1 MSFLKNMD
9 VNAKF
14 NVKFYY
20 LLRANSL
27 FVDVLE
33 KAKKYLTSEGRT
45 DFDYEIFINGL
56 REAFSKEDVA
66 VLKDL
71 IDYVLNKSSITL
83 NARKVS
89 NSFMKRLDFINNKGI
104 ILDFYSKNLLEVN
117 NKPFTNVQGDLK
129 TFYGMVRARVSN
141 ELRDVNKFDKE
152 LKTII
157 RGDAEEKDADDIL
170 GRTFNSYYKW
180 EQEIDNKFTGALD
193 NFYKNELSRIK
204 LFSKDYWVNR
214 IANFNKI
221 FVEETFE
228 EWNRIIVFQELTRSL
243 VKLYSLMRAE
253 DGDTFYS
260 LVKGFNQ
267 SKDYRSLRKGLRSF
281 VKKTFQ
287 FGAGDKKESFNEIV
301 NEIIFCINFFENH
314 SFEIKNLD
322 KEELSFFEHGRD
334 KSSDLFNLSKN
345 ADSVDYNINALING
359 LSDLKSILKNLQFN
373 DEKIT
378 YTHLTGLNQLNKLA
392 NKINSLLLKNEKSSI
407 KYLVDN
413 LYVELLLLHKI
424 SSDILKDNDLTSD
437 IVELKKY
444 ASDYLG
450 KLLQTADTLKVEP
463 NTLSISILLSDL
475 PKDEQQRA
483 ILDDIKL
490 YLENHQKFSQLGE
503 DVEAN
508 NIEFFNK
515 LKEYYNEEVEKIN
528 NIKNNANASFEEH
541 PIILTE
547 IRIKN
552 KKLTLTTEEI
562 NLLNNQLE
570 KTKDKIKRLKRLNQ
584 KLLFTNFD
592 TKNFDEVIDKSDSLL
607 ASYRNDIIFLNNLLN
622 DLRQITINNFS
633 TNYAKELDII
643 EKEINDVKWEELK
656 DKYKPVIKEWQNN
669 KFLEKKFID
678 KLKNINNINDFTKG
692 KEDNIFYTYEK
703 WIKYLNDYFTLMIP
717 IREKIDKIDKIMINN
732 DNPLKIFIKKLALEA
747 EQETQQKQE

>member
-1 MSFLKNMD
+1 
-9 VNAKF
+9 
-14 NVKFYY
+14 
-20 LLRANSL
+20 
-27 FVDVLE
+27 
-33 KAKKYLTSEGRT
+33 
-45 DFDYEIFINGL
+45 
-56 REAFSKEDVA
+56 
-66 VLKDL
+66 
-71 IDYVLNKSSITL
+71 
-83 NARKVS
+83 
-89 NSFMKRLDFINNKGI
+89 
-104 ILDFYSKNLLEVN
+104 
-117 NKPFTNVQGDLK
+117 
-129 TFYGMVRARVSN
+129 
-141 ELRDVNKFDKE
+141 
-152 LKTII
+152 
-157 RGDAEEKDADDIL
+157 
-170 GRTFNSYYKW
+170 
-180 EQEIDNKFTGALD
+180 
-193 NFYKNELSRIK
+193 
-204 LFSKDYWVNR
+204 
-214 IANFNKI
+214 
-221 FVEETFE
+221 
-228 EWNRIIVFQELTRSL
+228 
-243 VKLYSLMRAE
+243 
-253 DGDTFYS
+253 
-260 LVKGFNQ
+260 
-267 SKDYRSLRKGLRSF
+267 
-281 VKKTFQ
+281 
-287 FGAGDKKESFNEIV
+287 
-301 NEIIFCINFFENH
+301 
-314 SFEIKNLD
+314 
-322 KEELSFFEHGRD
+322 
-334 KSSDLFNLSKN
+334 
-345 ADSVDYNINALING
+345 
-359 LSDLKSILKNLQFN
+359 
-373 DEKIT
+373 
-378 YTHLTGLNQLNKLA
+378 
-392 NKINSLLLKNEKSSI
+392 
-407 KYLVDN
+407 LVDN

-424 SSDILKDNDLTSD
+424 SSDILKNNDLTSD

-450 KLLQTADTLKVEP
+450 KLLQTAGTLKVEP

-483 ILDDIKL
+483 IIDNIKI
-490 YLENHQKFSQLGE
+490 YLSNYEKFSKFGE
-503 DVEAN
+503 EVEAD
-508 NIEFFNK
+508 NIEFFNE